1 MYQFAFEDTGEVI
14 DVDFTTMMT
23 MDAAGYIEVGGRVA
37 RRINRPSMRRE
48 VAEHG
53 AHINAPMVSD
63 SLGFI
68 AKALPQW
75 EEYRHQHGF
84 RSVEYREDPTVP
96 GFMQVHFHNRSER
109 ERYIRSLGKHDRNG
123 LNGAKAMLSPG
134 LLDRTRRLIERESV
148 SQDK

>member
-48 VAEHG
+48 VEAKGSHV
-53 AHINAPMVSD
+53 HAPMVSD
-63 SLGFI
+63 SLGFV

-75 EEYRHQHGF
+75 EEYRQQHGF
-84 RSVEYREDPTVP
+84 RSVEYREDPSVP
-96 GFMQVHFHNRSER
+96 GFMQVHFHNRHER
-109 ERYIRSLGKHDRNG
+109 DRYIRSLGKYDKNSANG
-123 LNGAKAMLSPG
+123 SKALLSQG
-134 LLDRTRRLIERESV
+134 LLDRTKRLIERECAE
-148 SQDK
+148 